1 MRLATKAAKAERE
14 DPPGQLLAIAP
25 AVRRATEILDALAE
39 DSPRSLADLT
49 RRLRYPK
56 SSILKIC
63 RALELGGLVRHDPE
77 GYVLGQRVAE
87 LGAAYLGTVDE
98 VRAFYQ
104 VVRAEV
110 DAAQTVQLASLAADQ
125 RSVVH
130 LARRDGTRGVRLA
143 SDFGI
148 GAPATCTAS
157 GKAMLASL
165 DPKSVA
171 ELLAKGPRLIQLT
184 RNSHATPRAV
194 LEDLAAIRD
203 RGYAIDDEET
213 TSGII
218 CTAAVIARPSHAGG
232 PMAVTFTVLKS
243 ETSPT
248 QLAALGRQVV
258 DLAQAIAGRLGQ
270 GSARVRLEQSI
281 ESVPDKKRHLA

>member
-1 MRLATKAAKAERE
+1 MSNSAVDEQARA
-14 DPPGQLLAIAP
+14 PGQVAAIAP
-25 AVRRATEILDALAE
+25 AVLRATELLDALAE

-49 RRLRYPK
+49 RRLAYPK

-63 RALELGGLVRHDPE
+63 RALELGGLVRRDPE

-104 VVRAEV
+104 IVRAEV
-110 DAAQTVQLASLAADQ
+110 EASQTVQLACLAADQ

-130 LARRDGTRGVRLA
+130 LARRDGARGVRLA

-157 GKAMLASL
+157 GKAILASL
-165 DPKSVA
+165 EPTAVA
-171 ELLAKGPRLIQLT
+171 EMLAKGPRLIQLT
-184 RNSHATPRAV
+184 RKSHATPGAV
-194 LEDLAAIRD
+194 LQDLAAIRQ

-213 TSGII
+213 TIGIV
-218 CTAAVIARPSHAGG
+218 CTAAVIASASHGG
-232 PMAVTFTVLKS
+232 RPMAVTFTVLKS

-248 QLAALGRQVV
+248 DIAALGSQAV
-258 DLAQAIAGRLGQ
+258 DLARSIAGRLGLGP
-270 GSARVRLEQSI
+270 GS
-281 ESVPDKKRHLA
+281 D

>member
-1 MRLATKAAKAERE
+1 LKFVSNSAANERADSE
-14 DPPGQLLAIAP
+14 VQVVAIAP
-25 AVRRATEILDALAE
+25 AVMRATELLDALAE
-39 DSPRSLADLT
+39 ESPRSLADLT
-49 RRLRYPK
+49 RRLAYPK

-98 VRAFYQ
+98 VHAFYQ

-110 DAAQTVQLASLAADQ
+110 DASQTVQLACLAADQ

-130 LARRDGTRGVRLA
+130 LARRDGARGVRLA

-148 GAPATCTAS
+148 GALATCAAS

-165 DPKSVA
+165 EPTSVA
-171 ELLAKGPRLIQLT
+171 EMLAKGPRLIQLT
-184 RNSHATPRAV
+184 KKSHANPRAV
-194 LEDLAAIRD
+194 LGDLATIRH

-213 TSGII
+213 TVGIV
-218 CTAAVIARPSHAGG
+218 CTAAVIARPSHGG
-232 PMAVTFTVLKS
+232 RPMAVTFTVLKS
-243 ETSPT
+243 ENSPKEV
-248 QLAALGRQVV
+248 ASLGSQAV
-258 DLAQAIAGRLGQ
+258 DLAQSIAGRLGR
-270 GSARVRLEQSI
+270 GR
-281 ESVPDKKRHLA
+281 P